1 MISFSHDELLH
12 LKWLVETGEIPDD
25 IKVVLRMKIDKL
37 LAEDGMKFSFAP
49 VLKLPRFP
57 Q

>member
-1 MISFSHDELLH
+1 MIAFTHDELLH
-12 LKWLVETGEIPDD
+12 HKWLVETGEIPADV
-25 IKVVLRMKIDKL
+25 KAVLRMKIDKL

-57 Q
+57 E